1 MDRGGGLDGA
11 SCDGISGGSGGSRG
25 GSGNSDWSGGV
36 EGGGGDYRATL
47 TSAAAVNGP
56 EEKGEPALGARKDLA
71 RVVRIHPAPSG
82 AMAPLPR
89 VEFVPAKTHYPFFVM
104 SVATFMDLDGLLP
117 DHQTMLQR
125 GDLVPH
131 DPVTMKDLTM
141 FISHQCTFTAWSLS
155 RAVAA
160 AAPQG
165 TWGRV

>member
-11 SCDGISGGSGGSRG
+11 SCDVSGGSGGSRG

-71 RVVRIHPAPSG
+71 RVARIHPAPTG

-89 VEFVPAKTHYPFFVM
+89 IEFVPAKTHYPFFVM